1 LVDKVGFG
9 CLEPP
14 VSPAGHLLLP
24 GVLLSFQQGGLTT
37 KHTLNIVF
45 GLTIK
50 TAVISLG
57 TENIN
62 CYTVIYYYNRCITF
76 KYSTYTRTKVSFG
89 LNVKS

>member
-1 LVDKVGFG
+1 MVKFSAQLFGLVGMVGFWFSRFGLVDGVGFG

-50 TAVISLG
+50 IAV
-57 TENIN
+57 
-62 CYTVIYYYNRCITF
+62 YP
-76 KYSTYTRTKVSFG
+76 
-89 LNVKS
+89 

>member
-1 LVDKVGFG
+1 VPNFRGWLEWLGSGFQVWFGLVDGVGFG

-14 VSPAGHLLLP
+14 VSPAGNLLLP

-50 TAVISLG
+50 IAV
-57 TENIN
+57 
-62 CYTVIYYYNRCITF
+62 NR
-76 KYSTYTRTKVSFG
+76 
-89 LNVKS
+89 